1 MMVRFRFGRET
12 SLTAVGSA
20 PGASARVMEPWS
32 LAETGTKLAS
42 GAIGIRPVR
51 FAFGRGAGPPEFPTT
66 LFAVEAVYLTKRLSR
81 RSATRMID
89 RILPMICP
97 PTAPSVRTRLPNSA
111 ATLMCDPCP
120 LLHALTAASVLATI
134 DWTLRRTT
142 RRLGVERRAA
152 CQRQGSEVFDALDK
166 KRRHRRRADLASW
179 PPRMLRPLD
188 DETRFQMLQAG
199 SWYPTIA
206 SLGLSWSPVL
216 ADAGLRR

>member
-1 MMVRFRFGRET
+1 
-12 SLTAVGSA
+12 
-20 PGASARVMEPWS
+20 MEPWS
-32 LAETGTKLAS
+32 LAETGIRLAS
-42 GAIGIRPVR
+42 RAIGIRLSVLLL
-51 FAFGRGAGPPEFPTT
+51 GAAPDRRSFRRRYSPSKS
-66 LFAVEAVYLTKRLSR
+66 VSLTKRLSR
-81 RSATRMID
+81 RSVTRMVD

-97 PTAPSVRTRLPNSA
+97 PNVPSVRTRLPNSA
-111 ATLMCDPCP
+111 ATLTCDPFP

-142 RRLGVERRAA
+142 RRLGVDRRAA
-152 CQRQGSEVFDALDK
+152 FQRQGSEVFDALDK